1 MRVIAVIV
9 ASSLVLASC
18 GSSTKDRVLSGAG
31 IGAAAGTVLG
41 AVTGLSLL
49 QGVVIGAVGGGLIG
63 GLTNQNTINLG
74 DPVWARGDRPANHAA
89 VSRVQAGL
97 NRLGYN
103 SGPTDGVLGP
113 KTRTAIESYQR
124 KNGMTVDGRPT
135 EALAQRLDG
144 QLKLASKG

>member
-1 MRVIAVIV
+1 MRFIAVIV
-9 ASSLVLASC
+9 ASSLFLASC
-18 GSSTKDRVLSGAG
+18 GSSTKDRALSGAG

-41 AVTGLSLL
+41 AVTGLTLL
-49 QGVVIGAVGGGLIG
+49 QGVVIGAVSGGLIG
-63 GLTNQNTINLG
+63 GLTNKSTIDLG
-74 DPVWARGDRPANHAA
+74 DPVWARGEKPANHAA
-89 VSRVQAGL
+89 VSRVQASL
-97 NRLGYN
+97 NRLGYA

>member
-1 MRVIAVIV
+1 MRTIAFVV

-63 GLTNQNTINLG
+63 GLTNQSTINLG
-74 DPVWARGDRPANHAA
+74 DPVWASADKPANAAA

-97 NRLGYN
+97 NRLGYD
-103 SGPTDGVLGP
+103 SGPTDGILGP
-113 KTRTAIESYQR
+113 KTKAAIESYQR

-135 EALAQRLDG
+135 EALAQRLDS
-144 QLKLASKG
+144 QLNLAAKI